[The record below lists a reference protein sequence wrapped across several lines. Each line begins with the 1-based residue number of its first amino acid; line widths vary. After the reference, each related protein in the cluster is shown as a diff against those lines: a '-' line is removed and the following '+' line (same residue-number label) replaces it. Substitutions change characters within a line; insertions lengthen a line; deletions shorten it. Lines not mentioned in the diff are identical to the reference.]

1 MREDGAVVRGAWLP
15 DGEFGAGPVPVATY
29 SSLIGSLNTGR
40 RELPLQMITDVTVSP
55 AHRRQG
61 LLRRMITD
69 DLADAVDRGLPLAA
83 LTVSETTIYGRFG
96 FGLST
101 WRHRIEVDTT
111 SRFALRDFVDPGRL
125 ELAEPTE
132 LWPVMQRNFAA
143 FHERSRG
150 SVSRPSFYR
159 PWLTGSFDF
168 EEQGPN
174 PRLRAAVHLDA
185 AGEPDGHVVYQ
196 HKGYDDVPGG
206 KVNVLDLVAADPAAY
221 LALWRFLADI
231 DLCARVEWR
240 NSSADDPLVWALTD
254 SACRKVTK
262 VDDHIWVRVL
272 DVVTALEG
280 RPWGADGSVVLGVS
294 DPLGH
299 ADGSFR
305 VTVKEGEASVEPVA
319 DEPAVTLDAE
329 TLGAL
334 YLGGVAVEHP
344 GGGRPDRW
352 IGRRGADLGGDGG
365 PPGRAVQPDVVLTPG
380 PGRRGGGRLLA
391 GCLSRPPDPSSPG
404 PSAWSPPPTGW
415 PPRPAWACWS
425 AAATPS
431 TPRSRPGSSSRS
443 SSPT

>member
-1 MREDGAVVRGAWLP
+1 MFRVIDPGEESPETTRLLKGWLEGLLRGFHEARPKPEAWEMWLGCMREDGAIVRGAWLP

-29 SSLIGSLNTGR
+29 SSLTGSLNTGR

-69 DLADAVDRGLPLAA
+69 DLADAARQGLPLAA

-96 FGLST
+96 FGLSS

-111 SRFALRDFVDPGRL
+111 SRFALRDFTDPGRM
-125 ELAEPTE
+125 ELADPAE
-132 LWPVMQRNFAA
+132 LWPVMQRTFAA
-143 FHERSRG
+143 FHERTRG

-174 PRLRAAVHLDA
+174 TRLRAAVHLDA
-185 AGEPDGHVVYQ
+185 TGRPDGHVVYQ

-206 KVNVLDLVAADPAAY
+206 RVSVMDLVAADPGAY

-231 DLCARVEWR
+231 DLCARVDWR

-254 SACRKVTK
+254 AECRKVSK

-280 RPWGADGSVVLGVS
+280 RPWGTDGSVVLGVR

-305 VTVKEGEASVEPVA
+305 VTVKEGDARVEPVGE
-319 DEPAVTLDAE
+319 DPEVTLDAE

-334 YLGGVAVEHP
+334 YLAGVPVQTLAQAGRVGGTPDAVAT
-344 GGGRPDRW
+344 W
-352 IGRRGADLGGDGG
+352 SAMADL
-365 PPGRAVQPDVVLTPG
+365 PGAPFSLT
-380 PGRRGGGRLLA
+380 
-391 GCLSRPPDPSSPG
+391 SF
-404 PSAWSPPPTGW
+404 
-415 PPRPAWACWS
+415 
-425 AAATPS
+425 
-431 TPRSRPGSSSRS
+431 
-443 SSPT
+443 

>member
-1 MREDGAVVRGAWLP
+1 MTRLADVELTFRTLDPREDSPETTRLLKGWLEGLLRGFHDARPKPESWDVFLACMREDGAMVRGAWLP

-29 SSLIGSLNTGR
+29 SSLDGSLNTGR
-40 RELPLQMITDVTVSP
+40 RELALRMITDVTVSP

-61 LLRRMITD
+61 LLRRMISD
-69 DLADAVDRGLPLAA
+69 DLTDAADRGLPLAA

-101 WRHRIEVDTT
+101 WRHRIDVDTT
-111 SRFALRDFVDPGRL
+111 SRFGLRDFVDPGRM
-125 ELAEPTE
+125 ELADPTE
-132 LWPVMQRNFAA
+132 LWPLMERNFAA

-159 PWLTGSFDF
+159 PWLTGTFDF
-168 EEQGPN
+168 QEQGPN
-174 PRLRAAVHLDA
+174 TRLRAAVHLDA

-196 HKGYDDVPGG
+196 HRGYDDVPGG
-206 KVNVLDLVAADPAAY
+206 KVKVTDLVAADPGVY

-231 DLCARVEWR
+231 DLCAQVEWN

-254 SACRKVTK
+254 TSCRKVSK

-280 RPWGADGSVVLGVS
+280 RPWGTDGSVVMGVS

-299 ADGSFR
+299 AEGSFR

-319 DEPAVTLDAE
+319 DEPEVTVDAE

-334 YLGGVAVEHP
+334 YLGGVAVDTLAAAGRI
-344 GGGRPDRW
+344 GGSNDAVRTW
-352 IGRRGADLGGDGG
+352 ASMADL
-365 PPGRAVQPDVVLTPG
+365 PDVPFSLT
-380 PGRRGGGRLLA
+380 
-391 GCLSRPPDPSSPG
+391 SF
-404 PSAWSPPPTGW
+404 
-415 PPRPAWACWS
+415 
-425 AAATPS
+425 
-431 TPRSRPGSSSRS
+431 
-443 SSPT
+443 

>member
-1 MREDGAVVRGAWLP
+1 VELTFRTLDPRDESPETTRLLKGWLEGLLRGFHDARPKAASWDVWLGCMREDGAVVRGAWLP

-29 SSLIGSLNTGR
+29 SSLVGSLNTGR
-40 RELPLQMITDVTVSP
+40 RPLPLQMITDVTVSP

-61 LLRRMITD
+61 LLRRIITD
-69 DLADAVDRGLPLAA
+69 DLADAADRGLPLAA

-96 FGLST
+96 FGLSS
-101 WRHRIEVDTT
+101 WRHCIEVDTT
-111 SRFALRDFVDPGRL
+111 SRFALRDFVDPGRV
-125 ELAEPTE
+125 ELADPGE
-132 LWPVMQRNFAA
+132 LWPVLQRNFAA

-185 AGEPDGHVVYQ
+185 SGEPDGHVVYQ
-196 HKGYDDVPGG
+196 HKGYDDVGGG
-206 KVNVLDLVAADPAAY
+206 KVNVTDLVAADPRAY

-231 DLCARVEWR
+231 DLCARVDWR
-240 NSSADDPLVWALTD
+240 NSSSDDPLVWALTD
-254 SACRKVTK
+254 TACRKVAK

-280 RPWGADGSVVLGVS
+280 RPWAADGSVVLVVQ

-299 ADGSFR
+299 AEGSFR

-319 DEPAVTLDAE
+319 DEPGVKLDAE

-334 YLGGVAVEHP
+334 YLGGVAVETLAVAGRI
-344 GGGRPDRW
+344 GGSDDA
-352 IGRRGADLGGDGG
+352 IGTWAAMADLSGV
-365 PPGRAVQPDVVLTPG
+365 PFSLT
-380 PGRRGGGRLLA
+380 
-391 GCLSRPPDPSSPG
+391 SF
-404 PSAWSPPPTGW
+404 
-415 PPRPAWACWS
+415 
-425 AAATPS
+425 
-431 TPRSRPGSSSRS
+431 
-443 SSPT
+443 

>member
-1 MREDGAVVRGAWLP
+1 VERTFRVLDPREESPETTRLLKGWLEGLLRGFHAARPKPETWEVWLGCMREDGAIARGAWLP

-29 SSLIGSLNTGR
+29 SSLTGSLNTGR
-40 RELPLQMITDVTVSP
+40 RELPLRMITDVTVSP

-69 DLADAVDRGLPLAA
+69 DLADAARRGLPLAA

-96 FGLST
+96 FGLSS

-111 SRFALRDFVDPGRL
+111 SRFALRDFTDPGRM
-125 ELAEPTE
+125 ELADPTE
-132 LWPVMQRNFAA
+132 LWPVMQRTFGA
-143 FHERSRG
+143 FHERTRG

-174 PRLRAAVHLDA
+174 TRLRAAVHLDA
-185 AGEPDGHVVYQ
+185 TGEPDGHVVYQ

-206 KVNVLDLVAADPAAY
+206 KVNVVDLVAADPDAY

-240 NSSADDPLVWALTD
+240 NSPADDPLVWALTD
-254 SACRKVTK
+254 AGCRHVSK

-280 RPWGADGSVVLGVS
+280 RPWGADGSVVLGVR

-305 VTVKEGEASVEPVA
+305 VTVKEGDARVEPVGE
-319 DEPAVTLDAE
+319 DPEVTLDAE

-334 YLGGVAVEHP
+334 YLAGVPVQTLARAGRVGGAPDAV
-344 GGGRPDRW
+344 GTW
-352 IGRRGADLGGDGG
+352 SAMADL
-365 PPGRAVQPDVVLTPG
+365 PGAPFSLT
-380 PGRRGGGRLLA
+380 
-391 GCLSRPPDPSSPG
+391 SF
-404 PSAWSPPPTGW
+404 
-415 PPRPAWACWS
+415 
-425 AAATPS
+425 
-431 TPRSRPGSSSRS
+431 
-443 SSPT
+443 